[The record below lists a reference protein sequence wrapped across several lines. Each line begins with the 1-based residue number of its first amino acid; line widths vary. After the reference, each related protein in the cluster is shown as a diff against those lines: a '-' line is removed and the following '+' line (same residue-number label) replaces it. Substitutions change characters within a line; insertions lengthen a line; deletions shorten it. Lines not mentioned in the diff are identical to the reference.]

1 MDSINLKYKNTFF
14 YWILFA
20 LTIETL
26 VCLFL
31 GFFSNE
37 TQISNNNYTIVTAY
51 IQNYNYLLATASL
64 LVVLVYLAI
73 DTKKLYT
80 ILFKPLKYKIITV
93 CLFIVFALLGIVK
106 LISVIDTFNDTSYG
120 SNTRVTVSAF
130 ITVFIITITFS
141 FINIYFRFR
150 LRLFNALNIKKELR
164 NYIPIILLVCF
175 MCWTFVGC
183 INSSIIK
190 KAFNGSY
197 SLKDGYWAFLMYGVT
212 LFTSM
217 LLGNGNDSDKK
228 RLKLISSL
236 TICITLLT
244 AFSFLINKRSELPF
258 YFDTIFHWINSKT
271 NASYY
276 LFFNKALFRNV
287 NHYCYLLS
295 IVVVSSI
302 GLMVANKDLWKK
314 YLYYFCYLILA
325 SVLIKSDTFG
335 AYLGVVFSIIFMLLH
350 AFIIKKNILP
360 LAIVLTSFILLSV
373 FIRNADG
380 KMYLEYNFKTTYNDI
395 IKVKNYITST
405 NTKSI
410 NNPPVNISNSH
421 DSTTLKLT
429 KAKYEGIWNT
439 GAGRMQIWFAGVE
452 LIKQKPIFGFGLESL
467 HKEFYGQFGISEG
480 RTHNLILQL
489 SATTGIPG
497 MLLYIIAISII
508 MIRNLK
514 NYKNWSDIEYITMFV
529 CISYMISSMFGNSS
543 YYVSPYFMLFVGFI
557 IIKTKTNIIKKNI
570 NNLQQNIS

>member
-14 YWILFA
+14 YWLLFA

-51 IQNYNYLLATASL
+51 IQNYNYLLAAATL
-64 LVVLVYLAI
+64 LVILVYLAI
-73 DTKKLYT
+73 DTKKLFNN
-80 ILFKPLKYKIITV
+80 LFTQVRYKIITV
-93 CLFIVFALLGIVK
+93 CIFTVFALLGIIK

-120 SNTRVTVSAF
+120 SNSRVTVPVFVTMF
-130 ITVFIITITFS
+130 ITTLTFS
-141 FINIYFRFR
+141 IINICFRFK
-150 LRLFNALNIKKELR
+150 LRLLNANNIKKELR

-175 MCWTFVGC
+175 MCWTFIGC
-183 INSSIIK
+183 INSTIIK

-197 SLKDGYWAFLMYGVT
+197 SLKDGYWAFLMYGVI
-212 LFTSM
+212 LITSI
-217 LLGNGNDSDKK
+217 LLGIGNDSDKK
-228 RLKLISSL
+228 RLNLISSL

-244 AFSFLINKRSELPF
+244 AFSFLINKRSELTF
-258 YFDTIFHWINSKT
+258 GFDSFFQWINSKT

-295 IVVVSSI
+295 IVVVSSV
-302 GLMVANKDLWKK
+302 GLMVAKKELWKK

-325 SVLIKSDTFG
+325 SILIKSDTFG
-335 AYLGVVFSIIFMLLH
+335 AYLGVAFSIIFMLLH

-360 LAIVLTSFILLSV
+360 LAIVLTSFILLSIV
-373 FIRNADG
+373 TRNADG
-380 KMYLEYNFKTTYNDI
+380 KMYLEYNFKTTYNDL

-405 NTKSI
+405 NTKNV
-410 NNPPVNISNSH
+410 NNPPVIISNNN
-421 DSTTLKLT
+421 DSTALKLT

-439 GAGRMQIWFAGVE
+439 GAGRMQIWFAAIE

-467 HKEFYGQFGISEG
+467 HNEFYGQFGLSEG

-497 MLLYIIAISII
+497 MLLYIIAISIVL
-508 MIRNLK
+508 IRNLK
-514 NYKNWSDIEYITMFV
+514 NYKNWNDIEYITMFV

-557 IIKTKTNIIKKNI
+557 IIKPNKLKNNIDNP
-570 NNLQQNIS
+570 QQNVS